1 MCVDYLP
8 PLNSPMMKP
17 MPPTFQKNK
26 ATIKIKSMKPMI
38 ESFVKKECVVCKKH
52 FLVYPFSKYL
62 QVLLSTCI
70 AKIITDFLICNN
82 YFILS
87 FCFIIKF
94 DFVSVYIFCVIF

>member
-52 FLVYPFSKYL
+52 FLV
-62 QVLLSTCI
+62 
-70 AKIITDFLICNN
+70 
-82 YFILS
+82 
-87 FCFIIKF
+87 
-94 DFVSVYIFCVIF
+94 

>member
-38 ESFVKKECVVCKKH
+38 ESFVKKSMLCVKNI
-52 FLVYPFSKYL
+52 S
-62 QVLLSTCI
+62 
-70 AKIITDFLICNN
+70 
-82 YFILS
+82 
-87 FCFIIKF
+87 
-94 DFVSVYIFCVIF
+94 